1 MVEDHKPASPQRIR
15 DDGAMAAD
23 RAGADAHEGEG
34 PFGGQAG
41 DQLEA
46 AFDIDDRDRVRAV
59 EAVAEG
65 LAGPEV
71 ALAEGVFEVPAVPDG
86 RARARAE
93 ADVEQD
99 RVRPGDT
106 LIVHQYAQ
114 QVH

>member
-1 MVEDHKPASPQRIR
+1 
-15 DDGAMAAD
+15 MAAD
-23 RAGADAHEGEG
+23 GAGADAHEGDR
-34 PFGGQAG
+34 PFGGQDG
-41 DQLEA
+41 DQLEPA
-46 AFDIDDRDRVRAV
+46 LDVDDLDRVRAV

-86 RARARAE
+86 RARAE